1 MREPWNAQ
9 NDRDRGDRSRHLE
22 PVEAWPAEGN
32 TGYSAVRST
41 RWWPLLL
48 VGLVAVVVV
57 AVVLHPRTPLAAP
70 KPTPV
75 PLPTASTALT
85 TARTAPSHR
94 PAPLALLTDPPPT
107 TPGTVDLGHPIL
119 GVTAGWDLFG
129 RGMDSVV
136 RIELAKGRLTRT
148 AVPSLR
154 SSGSVSFLAG
164 PDRAIIRP
172 LDFVPGFAV
181 RDGHNAADLAGALD
195 NGGPVLPGPDAGHIW
210 ADTATNGQPDVM
222 TLIDWEGHPT
232 PTHFKVPTNSSAVS
246 ATSDGAGNV
255 LLPAQDG
262 STYQVRPDRIKLLTT
277 GNLLAVGPTGYLVS
291 ECTTGTKCVTSV
303 VDRTTNK
310 RRILAK
316 SIAAGGGA
324 TGLISPD
331 GQTAA
336 VIDVAKLGS
345 PAGLSLVNLLSGVE
359 LSAPANVG
367 TPMRDSS
374 SMVWSPDS
382 RWLFVA
388 NQAGRVAA
396 LDPSTGQVENLGL
409 RLPRIEQLAIRAAPS
424 AVSGAAPASARSA
437 ATDSGP

>member
-181 RDGHNAADLAGALD
+181 RDGHNAATSPERWTTAARCF
-195 NGGPVLPGPDAGHIW
+195 PD
-210 ADTATNGQPDVM
+210 
-222 TLIDWEGHPT
+222 PT
-232 PTHFKVPTNSSAVS
+232 P
-246 ATSDGAGNV
+246 ATSG
-255 LLPAQDG
+255 PIPQ
-262 STYQVRPDRIKLLTT
+262 PT
-277 GNLLAVGPTGYLVS
+277 GNPT
-291 ECTTGTKCVTSV
+291 
-303 VDRTTNK
+303 
-310 RRILAK
+310 
-316 SIAAGGGA
+316 
-324 TGLISPD
+324 
-331 GQTAA
+331 
-336 VIDVAKLGS
+336 
-345 PAGLSLVNLLSGVE
+345 
-359 LSAPANVG
+359 
-367 TPMRDSS
+367 
-374 SMVWSPDS
+374 
-382 RWLFVA
+382 
-388 NQAGRVAA
+388 
-396 LDPSTGQVENLGL
+396 
-409 RLPRIEQLAIRAAPS
+409 
-424 AVSGAAPASARSA
+424 
-437 ATDSGP
+437 